1 MLNIELAWIDL
12 GVALNPTTLPFYH
25 RLLHQPI
32 LSFRTA
38 TAGIYRTLV
47 AKGIQDPSSRLQ
59 VLRVLA
65 PVAVI
70 DPLETETRGGKS
82 EEVATFRASLGVV
95 LSAYG
100 VALIGISDNTEVAEQ
115 LRNEA
120 EEMMNPALPLL
131 LRFLSD
137 RQYEVPLSVSPFV
150 SDLLRIVSMVFFFL
164 WKPSY

>member
-1 MLNIELAWIDL
+1 M
-12 GVALNPTTLPFYH
+12 
-25 RLLHQPI
+25 
-32 LSFRTA
+32 
-38 TAGIYRTLV
+38 
-47 AKGIQDPSSRLQ
+47 
-59 VLRVLA
+59 LA

-70 DPLETETRGGKS
+70 DPLETETREGKS
-82 EEVATFRASLGVV
+82 EEVATFRTSLGVV

-120 EEMMNPALPLL
+120 EEMMSRALPLL

-150 SDLLRIVSMVFFFL
+150 SDLLRIVSVFFFAL
-164 WKPSY
+164 LDFMLIHL

>member
-1 MLNIELAWIDL
+1 M
-12 GVALNPTTLPFYH
+12 
-25 RLLHQPI
+25 
-32 LSFRTA
+32 
-38 TAGIYRTLV
+38 
-47 AKGIQDPSSRLQ
+47 
-59 VLRVLA
+59 LA

-70 DPLETETRGGKS
+70 DPLETETRERKN
-82 EEVATFRASLGVV
+82 EEVATFRTSLGVV

-150 SDLLRIVSMVFFFL
+150 SDLLRIVSVFFFFPL
-164 WKPSY
+164 LFFFFGDLMLTHPW